1 MYTRRNAA
9 VPYRNTLHRC
19 RCRFPHAA
27 TLLQQQQI
35 TTFKTYFHE
44 PNNKNPPMGDSRI
57 HRILHTQNRTIG
69 AMLALFPNGIL
80 LFPSYINVKNN
91 TKTQAPNPNLFR
103 AIICWKNII
112 YMIKFRFSSQ
122 IEIGMLTGLEAQN
135 ASTNL
140 KVWGSNPHHQRFVR
154 VVRYSE
160 ECPDYKNPKLQP
172 MAKVVS
178 CMTHERSI

>member
-80 LFPSYINVKNN
+80 LFPSNISVKKNRKIHSP
-91 TKTQAPNPNLFR
+91 TPNFFCAICGKNLP
-103 AIICWKNII
+103 
-112 YMIKFRFSSQ
+112 YMIKFRISTQ

-140 KVWGSNPHHQRFVR
+140 KVWGSNPHAGDLLELFVIQRNAQIIR
-154 VVRYSE
+154 IQ
-160 ECPDYKNPKLQP
+160 KLQL
-172 MAKVVS
+172 MAKGSLAV
-178 CMTHERSI
+178 